1 VPSILTG
8 WWRAAEA
15 AASLVA
21 WPRTDVSRADTAA
34 AGVIGRSAL
43 VIAASS
49 VISVFERAWSGST
62 TRTLVLRLGDI
73 VPATVMLRTRFAA
86 VIVMVAGV
94 TALALEAARPGPREP
109 LAWLLPAMTVAAAAF
124 VALAGALRR
133 GDAREGPR

>member
-21 WPRTDVSRADTAA
+21 SPRTDVSRADAAA

-62 TRTLVLRLGDI
+62 ARTLVVRLGDI

-94 TALALEAARPGPREP
+94 TALALEAVRPGPREP

-124 VALAGALRR
+124 VALAGALGH